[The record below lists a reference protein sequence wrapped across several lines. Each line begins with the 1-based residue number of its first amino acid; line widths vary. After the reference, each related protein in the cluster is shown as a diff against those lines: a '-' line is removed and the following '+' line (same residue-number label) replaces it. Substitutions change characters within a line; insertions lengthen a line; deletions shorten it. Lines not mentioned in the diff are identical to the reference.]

1 MRRLVLLISLSA
13 LMLQGCSLWRRAPE
27 PVSRPAVSLP
37 KGAPRDLDAIPDPVP
52 RKEPLS
58 RYGNPETYEVFGRTY
73 RVQRSARGHVERG
86 IASWYGPGFHAE
98 RTSSGEP
105 YDMYAMT
112 AAHKTLPIPVYVRVT
127 NLENGRSVVVRVN
140 DRGPFVGDRIIDLS
154 YTAAHKLD
162 MTRKGTAPVEIRVIE
177 PGDELPS
184 VLPPPPSAAALSTI
198 TAASAVPAGAV
209 APPASVPVASVPVTS
224 APLASVPLA
233 SAPAV
238 AVARTSIGVSS
249 RFLQT
254 GSFSTRPNAE
264 AMRQRLADSGIR
276 NAIIR
281 EVRIGDRPVFRV
293 QVGPLEGPL
302 EADDMVERLR
312 LAGIPDA
319 RPAHE

>member
-1 MRRLVLLISLSA
+1 MRRLVLLLTLST
-13 LMLQGCSLWRRAPE
+13 LLLQGCSLLRRTPE
-27 PVSRPAVSLP
+27 PSAKPSSSLP
-37 KGAPRDLDAIPDPVP
+37 KGAPRNLDSIPDAVP
-52 RKEPLS
+52 RKEPRS

-73 RVQRSARGHVERG
+73 RVKRSAKGHVERG

-127 NLENGRSVVVRVN
+127 YLENGRSVVVRVN

-162 MTRKGTAPVEIRVIE
+162 MTRKGTALVEIRVIE
-177 PGDELPS
+177 PGDDS
-184 VLPPPPSAAALSTI
+184 PPPSVPLPMATA
-198 TAASAVPAGAV
+198 TAANTPVPPAPVATASVAGPSAV
-209 APPASVPVASVPVTS
+209 
-224 APLASVPLA
+224 
-233 SAPAV
+233 
-238 AVARTSIGVSS
+238 IGVSS

-254 GSFSTRPNAE
+254 GSFSARANAE

-276 NAIIR
+276 NTLVR
-281 EVRIGDRPVFRV
+281 EALVGDRTVFRV
-293 QVGPLEGPL
+293 QVGPLDGAL
-302 EADDMVERLR
+302 EADDMIERLR
-312 LAGIPDA
+312 IAGVPDA